1 MIKNVLT
8 IFLTD
13 VDVERLFNM
22 IKNVVIYRRK
32 RLNLKT
38 IETIMMI
45 KYDMQNTAKYVAI
58 EKNTFMIMFSEKIF
72 VDELKFNARDSALF
86 KLIDDDDDISEQKVS
101 NNDENQIHIA
111 NNNNIEK
118 LNFDFE
124 NVMSTINKRR
134 RLNDDYF
141 DDDNEMQSTKNDS
154 MF

>member
-1 MIKNVLT
+1 MIKNVLA

-22 IKNVVIYRRK
+22 IRNVVIYRQK
-32 RLNLKT
+32 RLNFKT
-38 IETIMMI
+38 IETNMMI
-45 KYDMQNTAKYVAI
+45 KYDMQNTAEYVAI
-58 EKNTFMIMFSEKIF
+58 EKNIFIIMFSEKNF
-72 VDELKFNARDSALF
+72 VDELKFNARDSAFF
-86 KLIDDDDDISEQKVS
+86 KLIDDDDDINEQKIS
-101 NNDENQIHIA
+101 NSDENQIRIA
-111 NNNNIEK
+111 NDNDIEK